1 MGEDCS
7 WSNVTYE
14 RRVFTQH
21 VPRLKTIKE
30 QMRRSKSERR
40 KIWLVSKAYFKK
52 VPYKDRILI
61 RSGLIM
67 TFLPLV
73 IQ

>member
-7 WSNVTYE
+7 WLNVTYE

-21 VPRLKTIKE
+21 VPRLKIIKE

-40 KIWLVSKAYFKK
+40 EIWLVSKTYFKGS
-52 VPYKDRILI
+52 L
-61 RSGLIM
+61 
-67 TFLPLV
+67 
-73 IQ
+73 